1 MNKLNSYILVLVLF
15 WAFAQIANAQNKTI
29 CGKTVDANTN
39 QPLSFVN
46 VWIENTVIG
55 TTSDAD
61 GNFCINIDDI
71 KKDTIV
77 ISFSSLAYQKQ
88 TQKINPKSNVT
99 LTILMNPAIT
109 TLAEVVVTT
118 NKNVN
123 SVREQTVISKVI
135 SKDAIIASGAQN
147 IPELLLKQPGVSLA
161 GQSYHSAPSIRG
173 LARKRVVVMLD
184 GEKVS
189 SERNVGAPGTF
200 INPFEIER
208 IEILKGPYSTLYGS
222 DAVGGVVNIISK
234 SYEQPFYNDKIGGRL
249 DMSYKSVSN
258 GKNANLALNG
268 KLNKVLYHIN
278 AGYRDVDNYKI
289 PSGGELMNSF
299 YEEKHFAG
307 RVIYNINKNNQL
319 TFKTYYS
326 KGGPI
331 GKPAYDTLTN
341 AVHNYDIHFIAG
353 INYKMT
359 NISKYL
365 SKTVLNLT
373 RHSHELGVVIE
384 KHKQETNPNDDK
396 LINNEKYLDGADY
409 IAQYD
414 MYFTI
419 NSKLKILTG
428 FDGYFR
434 NNINISEHKVVRNYN
449 SGIFM
454 MEKADTL
461 LTDASQ
467 NSYGIFAQ
475 ADYLLTDKFFINAG
489 IRWNYIAT
497 NLPEQSDKN
506 KENSAFSGNFG
517 LSYSV
522 LKRFSIKA
530 NIGSAFRVPDIKEL
544 YVTTNTP
551 GGKNI
556 SNPDLI
562 PEQSLNLDLGF
573 VYQGKTNLIEL
584 SLFRNQINNMI
595 ILDWDNTTNPRTG
608 TFKNIGEGLLYGL
621 EFSYSQKIT
630 KQFSGYF
637 NLTQIY
643 GYDLIAD
650 DELMDVPPFQ
660 LNAGLNYDLNN
671 KLWFTIL
678 GRYSGEQINVAEGD
692 FTNKAFTTVD
702 FSARWMIMKN
712 LKLNFSVS
720 NILNEKYREHYQFDW
735 MFAPARSFNFGVNYN
750 F

>member
-1 MNKLNSYILVLVLF
+1 L
-15 WAFAQIANAQNKTI
+15 
-29 CGKTVDANTN
+29 
-39 QPLSFVN
+39 PFVN

-55 TTSDAD
+55 TTSDTE
-61 GNFCINIDDI
+61 GKFCLNIDDI

-109 TLAEVVVTT
+109 TLSEVVVTT
-118 NKNVN
+118 NKSVN
-123 SVREQTVISKVI
+123 AVREQTVISKVV
-135 SKDAIIASGAQN
+135 SKEAIIASGAQN
-147 IPELLLKQPGVSLA
+147 IPELLVKQPGVSLA
-161 GQSYHSAPSIRG
+161 GQSYHTAPSIRG

-184 GEKVS
+184 GEKIS
-189 SERNVGAPGTF
+189 SERNVGPPGTF

-222 DAVGGVVNIISK
+222 DAVGGIVNIISK
-234 SYEQPFYNDKIGGRL
+234 SYEQPIYNDKIGGRL
-249 DMSYKSVSN
+249 DMSYKSVNN

-278 AGYRDVDNYKI
+278 AGYRDADNHKI
-289 PSGGELMNSF
+289 PGGKELMSSF
-299 YEEKHFAG
+299 YEEKYLG
-307 RVIYNINKNNQL
+307 GKLIYNTNKNNQL

-326 KGGPI
+326 IGGPI

-341 AVHNYDIHFIAG
+341 AIHNYDNHFIAG
-353 INYKMT
+353 INYKMK
-359 NISKYL
+359 NIGKHL
-365 SKTVLNLT
+365 TKTELNIT
-373 RHSHELGVVIE
+373 RHFHELGAVIE
-384 KHKQETNPNDDK
+384 KHKQEINPNNDK
-396 LINNEKYLDGADY
+396 LINNEKYLEGADY

-434 NNINISEHKVVRNYN
+434 NKINISEHKVVRNYN
-449 SGIFM
+449 SGIFI

-467 NSYGIFAQ
+467 NSYGVFAQ
-475 ADYLLTDKFFINAG
+475 ADYLLTEKFFVNAG
-489 IRWNYIAT
+489 IRWNYFTT

-506 KENSAFSGNFG
+506 KQNSAFSGNFG

-522 LKRFSIKA
+522 FKRFNIKA

-556 SNPDLI
+556 SNPNLI

-573 VYQGKTNLIEL
+573 VYQGKTNLIEF

-595 ILDWDNTTNPRTG
+595 ILDWDNSLNPRTG

-630 KQFSGYF
+630 KRFSGYL
-637 NLTQIY
+637 NLTQTN
-643 GYDLIAD
+643 GYDLFAD

-660 LNAGLNYDLNN
+660 LNTGINYNINN
-671 KLWFTIL
+671 KLRFSL
-678 GRYSGEQINVAEGD
+678 SGRYSGEQLNVAEGD

-702 FSARWMIMKN
+702 FSARWMIIKN
-712 LKLNFSVS
+712 LKLNLSVS
-720 NILNEKYREHYQFDW
+720 NILNEKYREHNQFDW
-735 MFAPARSFNFGVNYN
+735 MFAPARSINFGVNYN